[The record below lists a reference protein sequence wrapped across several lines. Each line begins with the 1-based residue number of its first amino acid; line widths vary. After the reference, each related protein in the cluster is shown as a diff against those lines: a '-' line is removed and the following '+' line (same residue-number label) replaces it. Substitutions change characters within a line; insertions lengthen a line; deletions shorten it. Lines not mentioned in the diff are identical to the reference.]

1 MGYDQTNRDNK
12 FIYID
17 VCFPILQELAII
29 MRIGPPR
36 KLFEAIVNRW
46 SLKLPR
52 KIQLNHLKN
61 QLSSMLHENKNI
73 KYRKQF
79 Y

>member
-1 MGYDQTNRDNK
+1 MSYDRTNRDNI
-12 FIYID
+12 FIYND

-61 QLSSMLHENKNI
+61 QLSSIVNWNKNI
-73 KYRKQF
+73 KYQKQF
-79 Y
+79 